1 MVQHLYPVR
10 ASSKGIMKA
19 SIDLAERLHE
29 SGIRWDQHRRVMGMH
44 LRGIWEE
51 GSRLVGGIDKIAILD
66 AEGQGVV
73 E

>member
-10 ASSKGIMKA
+10 ASSKGLMKT
-19 SIDLAERLHE
+19 SIDLAEQLHN

-51 GSRLVGGIDKIAILD
+51 GSRLVGGIDRIASLD
-66 AEGQGVV
+66 AEGQSVV

>member
-1 MVQHLYPVR
+1 
-10 ASSKGIMKA
+10 MKA
-19 SIDLAERLHE
+19 SIKLAESLHE

-51 GSRLVGGIDKIAILD
+51 GSRLVGGIDKIANLD
-66 AEGQGVV
+66 AEGQSVV